1 MLRKIFLLVTI
12 LGLFTHCGFTP
23 LYSNKSI
30 SNFSIN
36 STSFGG
42 DKTINNYLKMN
53 LNQFENNEFEKKFD
67 LSIKTDYQKDILSK
81 DKTAKITNF
90 KLSCTSTIIISL
102 NGQLIKEIKISESR
116 NMNNID
122 AAAPVEDAMCAVI
135 SVSSAFVF
143 PSFESWLDT
152 LCKGIQQHSFC
163 AYVFQACM

>member
-67 LSIKTDYQKDILSK
+67 LSIETDYQKDILSK

-90 KLSCTSTIIISL
+90 KLSCTSTIMISL

-122 AAAPVEDAMCAVI
+122 DEFEEQNKERNIKQNFASSI
-135 SVSSAFVF
+135 SRKLITEISI
-143 PSFESWLDT
+143 LNDN
-152 LCKGIQQHSFC
+152 
-163 AYVFQACM
+163 